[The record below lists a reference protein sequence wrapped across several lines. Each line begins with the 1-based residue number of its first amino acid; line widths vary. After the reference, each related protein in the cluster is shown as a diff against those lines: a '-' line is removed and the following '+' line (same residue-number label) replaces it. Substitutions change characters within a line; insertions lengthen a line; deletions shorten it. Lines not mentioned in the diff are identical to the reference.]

1 MTPMSWALLVAWVL
15 TSLGMFVFL
24 VRQETRTMARITST
38 PPPVPEPTGP
48 PPEPMVPASLLQ
60 EVMAAYARL
69 METNQETTRSMMSE
83 VASTVSALVSPP
95 PGPSSPATS
104 GQVRTDKDP
113 WEIFQSPTE
122 QRELQ
127 ERMMEGAPAGWSVA
141 PGSPAGGWQSPGVGP
156 SPPPNEMMGTGGIDP
171 SAWDPSP

>member
-1 MTPMSWALLVAWVL
+1 MTPMSWVLLVAWAL
-15 TSLGMFVFL
+15 TSLGMFAFL
-24 VRQETRTMARITST
+24 VKLERDRMNSMMTSQSA
-38 PPPVPEPTGP
+38 PEPTGP

-95 PGPSSPATS
+95 PGPSSQAIT
-104 GQVRTDKDP
+104 GQVRTETDP
-113 WEIFQSPTE
+113 WDLYRSPAE
-122 QRELQ
+122 QREA
-127 ERMMEGAPAGWSVA
+127 MEADLGAPAGWSTVA
-141 PGSPAGGWQSPGVGP
+141 PNPAQAAWQSGKVGP
-156 SPPPNEMMGTGGIDP
+156 TPPPNEMMGTGGIDP